1 MGKLLRTR
9 WLKTLLDK
17 LLALL
22 GFVVVSPLFIVVSV
36 ILKLKEED
44 VFFIQTR
51 VGQYER
57 PFGMYKFTTM
67 LKGSEKKGSIT
78 TASDPRVTGFGR
90 FLRRYKINELPQI
103 LNVLKGDMS
112 LVGPR
117 PLLREHA
124 NLYPP
129 EACARIYSFKPGIT
143 GYGSLEFS
151 QEDGLLDRVDNFEKY
166 YAEVIMPR
174 KAELELRYV
183 NEWNLLLDVRILIQT
198 IWRLATG
205 WMKRTT

>member
-1 MGKLLRTR
+1 MHSYLL
-9 WLKTLLDK
+9 KSLLDK
-17 LLALL
+17 FVALIALILL
-22 GFVVVSPLFIVVSV
+22 SPIFIVVAIV
-36 ILKLKEED
+36 LKLKRED
-44 VFFIQTR
+44 VFFIQER
-51 VGQYER
+51 VGQHER

-78 TASDPRVTGFGR
+78 IASDPRVTRFGR
-90 FLRRYKINELPQI
+90 VLRKYKINELPQI

-112 LVGPR
+112 VVGPR

-129 EACARIYSFKPGIT
+129 EARTRIYSFKPGLT

-151 QEDGLLDRVDNFEKY
+151 QEAQLLDGVDNFEKY
-166 YAEVIMPR
+166 YAEVVMPR

-198 IWRLATG
+198 IGRLATG
-205 WMKRTT
+205 FVRRA